1 MLDLGYVAKDGG
13 QVLNMHDEDFSF
25 IVDYD
30 FEKFDKNIKEE
41 EYYNKEFGSKAK
53 MPIVGGKRALMELVV
68 RSRKLD
74 KYSMI
79 SKLKPVK

>member
-1 MLDLGYVAKDGG
+1 
-13 QVLNMHDEDFSF
+13 
-25 IVDYD
+25 
-30 FEKFDKNIKEE
+30 
-41 EYYNKEFGSKAK
+41 

-79 SKLKPVK
+79 SKLKPVKQHHKDKWLKKCKELGYIEMDHDLKEKEKPWSSK